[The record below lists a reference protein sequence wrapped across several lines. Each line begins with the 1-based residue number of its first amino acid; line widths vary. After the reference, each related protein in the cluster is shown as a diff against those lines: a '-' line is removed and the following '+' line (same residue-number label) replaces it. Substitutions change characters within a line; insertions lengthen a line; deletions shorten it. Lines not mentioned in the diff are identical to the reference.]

1 MVMADQGLH
10 HDTDQD
16 LVLKV
21 FGREEFISGDHA
33 LSSFLWVRHCLKTDQ
48 DVHLSVVSLSQLAE
62 ETVKLVDWPLV
73 EDSSSHFSSHENLC
87 LEGRNLDH
95 IIIMSLW
102 DCHRSLRFKLLGFD
116 TPKLPEQMSPDCLC
130 ESLHPLW

>member
-1 MVMADQGLH
+1 MVIADQGLH
-10 HDTDQD
+10 HNTDQD

-21 FGREEFISGDHA
+21 FGKEEFISGDHA
-33 LSSFLWVRHCLKTDQ
+33 LNCLKTDQ
-48 DVHLSVVSLSQLAE
+48 DVHLLVVSLSQLAE
-62 ETVKLVDWPLV
+62 ETVKLVDWPLI

-95 IIIMSLW
+95 IILMSLW